1 MRLFI
6 SYAHADNKKVEQLAE
21 MLESAGHTVWFD
33 RALAGGENWWKTIL
47 ENIEQT
53 DVFIFVLTPQSTAS
67 AACRAEYQYGLDT
80 NKPILPIMLEEA
92 ELPVG
97 QLQETQFVAV
107 KTLRGQDTALSI
119 ARALFRLSE
128 QIRDGAYPKPVPMP
142 PRPAFPFPADPLR
155 ETRTRI
161 QNLHGVSSDELIQL
175 VLGLKQTA
183 REKPQTVAEV
193 RKLLQDIRRSPDVS
207 QRVAAEAAD
216 AIKTLGSGRNI
227 IGRVLTAIREVLID
241 GRKIGP
247 RGLMAIG
254 AVVILIVVGIVAA
267 LLLNGGDGSGRQG
280 DDGETREAG
289 VTDSPTEAPTDAP
302 TEVPTEIAAD
312 TPTSTPSP
320 SHTPTNTTNPSPTN
334 TASSTPT
341 STVTP
346 SPTTDSSQSGSPAAT
361 LRLAASFDGGTFDP
375 LYAETTDAITV
386 AENLFLGLTNYD
398 PYMRQIVPEAA
409 SSWEV
414 NEDGTV
420 WTFGLRPDIYWV
432 QYDPDASFGVATGR
446 RVTAQDFVFAIQRAC
461 DPRTEDANGNRPYL
475 GRMLANYIEGCDVL
489 NAMDP
494 SAVTDQIAYGD
505 TVALELIDDYTF
517 SITLLAPF
525 ANFAAITTLP
535 SMKAV
540 PFELQFSSAD
550 DIWLN
555 PETLVT
561 NGPFVLAEY
570 EANVRSRYIANPQ
583 FPAGLWDGGNIEAVE
598 LAVLNE
604 DSAYLEYQVGSLDMV
619 NAPTAEEADAMND
632 ATLDGERVMRPV
644 PQLAYFGFSVN
655 TPPFDDV
662 RIRRAFAAILDR
674 EAAVVNLLGGPGT
687 TTNQIA
693 PAGLEAAPAWDTNKL
708 KLDPDLANQLMAEAG
723 YPNCEGFPTVIFMA
737 RQGFGYLLQWWVAAA
752 VEYLG
757 CDPSQ
762 FIVQEVDFAV
772 LIDVLNTTD
781 ILRPNAFYLTYG
793 PDAPDV
799 SFMYEPV
806 GCGGYNPTLRQCSE
820 VDDLLNEAIT
830 EFDPSAR
837 IEAYAQIERSL
848 FGPDGEFPIIP
859 LYHRVDVWLRVP
871 NLSGPFETDDPFFGI
886 NWDAYTLQ

>member
-21 MLESAGHTVWFD
+21 MLESAGHAVWFD

-47 ENIEQT
+47 ENIEQA

-128 QIRDGAYPKPVPMP
+128 QIRDGANPKPVPMP

-161 QNLHGVSSDELIQL
+161 QNLRGVSSDELIQL
-175 VLGLKQTA
+175 VLGLKQTS

-216 AIKTLGSGRNI
+216 ALKTLGS
-227 IGRVLTAIREVLID
+227 

-254 AVVILIVVGIVAA
+254 AVVVIAVIGIALV
-267 LLLNGGDGSGRQG
+267 LLLNNGDRDGSGQG

-289 VTDSPTEAPTDAP
+289 VTES
-302 TEVPTEIAAD
+302 PTEIAVD
-312 TPTSTPSP
+312 TPTSTPTP
-320 SHTPTNTTNPSPTN
+320 SHTPTNTANPSPTD

-341 STVTP
+341 STATP
-346 SPTTDSSQSGSPAAT
+346 SPTTDSSQSGSPATT
-361 LRLAASFDGGTFDP
+361 LRLAASFDVGTFDP
-375 LYAETTDAITV
+375 LFAETTDAITI
-386 AENLFLGLTNYD
+386 AENLFLGLTDYD
-398 PYMRQIVPEAA
+398 PFMRQIVPEAA
-409 SSWEV
+409 SSWDTSE
-414 NEDGTV
+414 NGLE
-420 WTFGLRPDIYWV
+420 WTFYLRNDVYWV
-432 QYDPDASFGVATGR
+432 MQYDPNSPIGR
-446 RVTAQDFVFAIQRAC
+446 NVMALDFIYAIQRAC
-461 DPRTEDANGNRPYL
+461 DPRTVDANGNRPNL
-475 GRMLANYIEGCDVL
+475 GQTLANYIEGCDVL

-494 SAVTDQIAYGD
+494 STVTDQMVKD
-505 TVALELIDDYTF
+505 TVAVELIDDFTF

-540 PFELQFSSAD
+540 PFEGQFSSAAD
-550 DIWLN
+550 TWTK

-570 EANVRSRYIANPQ
+570 DGNGRSRYIANPQ

-598 LAVLNE
+598 LTVLNG
-604 DSAYLEYQVGSLDMV
+604 DAAYLEYQVGSLDLV
-619 NAPTAEEADAMND
+619 NVPTAEEANAMND
-632 ATLDGERVMRPV
+632 ASLDDERLTVPV

-662 RIRRAFAAILDR
+662 RIRRAFAAIVNRPEL
-674 EAAVVNLLGGPGT
+674 VVLIVGGLGT

-693 PAGLEAAPAWDTNKL
+693 PAGLVAAPAWNSDLPEMDT
-708 KLDPDLANQLMAEAG
+708 DLANQLMAEAG
-723 YPNCEGFPTVIFMA
+723 YPDCEGFPTLTLMA
-737 RQGFGYLLQWWVAAA
+737 RPGYGYLLQWWADAA
-752 VEYLG
+752 VRYLG
-757 CDPSQ
+757 CDASQ
-762 FIVQEVDFAV
+762 FIMQEVDSVTLLDLLMSDDPA
-772 LIDVLNTTD
+772 
-781 ILRPNAFYLTYG
+781 RPNAFYLTWS

-806 GCGGYNPTLRQCSE
+806 GCGSFNPTLRDCSE

-830 EFDPSAR
+830 EIDSSAR
-837 IEAYAQIERSL
+837 IEIYAEVERSL

-859 LYHRVDVWLRVP
+859 LYHRVDVWLHDT